1 MGNAKMMGKYST
13 LPKDPLTIYVRMK
26 KERFAM
32 QKSWVPGFTHCH
44 VKDMQNC
51 IKSPLRN
58 LNSVLAG
65 LFVLVNYFL

>member
-1 MGNAKMMGKYST
+1 MGNATMMGKYST

-51 IKSPLRN
+51 IKSPLRS
-58 LNSVLAG
+58 LIQCISRLI
-65 LFVLVNYFL
+65 LFW